1 MEYSGPG
8 RLVLVKSRAA
18 RSPCHLLRNSLF
30 SSFTVGCQNATGDF
44 RPALP
49 DKPQREPRS
58 LSSADTGAIV
68 TRRFLFF
75 LLAFLILTCTA
86 YAAPLQPGFKTLGI
100 WDPAKNVRLDFAV
113 WYPSRSAPFQVNY
126 GDWNFS
132 AARGRPPVEGK
143 HPLILLSHDSAG
155 SRFSLHEL
163 ASELARNG
171 FVVLAFT
178 HPGDNVDDMG
188 ALFMPVQVTD
198 RAKQLTQ
205 ALDIALADP
214 ETAPLIDPDRIGVLG
229 VGPGGTAAMLIA
241 GARLDATGW
250 PIYCAGKEENAD
262 PYCTPWAR
270 QRMGAFSTTPN
281 LSAPYRD
288 RRVRAAAAVSPSYAM
303 MFTPASLS
311 RIRIPLLLL
320 RAERTPLYTLQHAER
335 LLSAMPQPPQL
346 GVLPDADTASLMSS
360 CGGNLDQTLPE
371 MCLAVSP
378 SRRKAIQAKMVAE
391 SAAFF
396 LKYLGTPNPPPLPP
410 EPEDNPQIT
419 SHPATPEKNAARKKK
434 R

>member
-1 MEYSGPG
+1 M
-8 RLVLVKSRAA
+8 
-18 RSPCHLLRNSLF
+18 
-30 SSFTVGCQNATGDF
+30 
-44 RPALP
+44 
-49 DKPQREPRS
+49 
-58 LSSADTGAIV
+58 
-68 TRRFLFF
+68 
-75 LLAFLILTCTA
+75 LAFLLLICPA
-86 YAAPLQPGFKTLGI
+86 YAAPLHPGFKTLGI

-113 WYPSRSAPFQVNY
+113 WYPTRAAPFQVNY

-132 AARGRPPVEGK
+132 AARGRAPVEGK

-163 ASELARNG
+163 AAELARNG

-178 HPGDNVDDMG
+178 HPDDNVDDMDT
-188 ALFMPVQVTD
+188 LFMPAQVTS

-205 ALDIALADP
+205 ALDIALTDP

-250 PIYCAGKEENAD
+250 PIYCTGKEETAD

-270 QRMGAFSTTPN
+270 QRMGTFSSTPD

-303 MFTPASLS
+303 MFTPSSLS

-320 RAERTPLYTLQHAER
+320 RAERSPLYTLQHAER
-335 LLSAMPQPPQL
+335 LLGAMPQPPQL

-360 CGGNLDQTLPE
+360 CSDNLNQTLPE
-371 MCLAVSP
+371 MCLAVDP
-378 SRRKAIQAKMVAE
+378 ARREAVQEKMAADAV
-391 SAAFF
+391 AFF
-396 LKYLGTPNPPPLPP
+396 LKHLGTPNPPPLPP
-410 EPEDNPQIT
+410 EPEDDPQVT
-419 SHPATPEKNAARKKK
+419 SQTAPEKQSVRRK
-434 R
+434 RR

>member
-1 MEYSGPG
+1 M
-8 RLVLVKSRAA
+8 
-18 RSPCHLLRNSLF
+18 
-30 SSFTVGCQNATGDF
+30 
-44 RPALP
+44 
-49 DKPQREPRS
+49 
-58 LSSADTGAIV
+58 

-75 LLAFLILTCTA
+75 LLTFLTLICPA

-100 WDPAKNVRLDFAV
+100 WEPAQNIRLDFAV
-113 WYPSRSAPFQVNY
+113 WYPSRSTPFQVNY
-126 GDWNFS
+126 GDWSFS
-132 AARGRPPVEGK
+132 AARGRAPVEGK

-163 ASELARNG
+163 ASQLARNG
-171 FVVLAFT
+171 FVVMAFT
-178 HPGDNVDDMG
+178 HPGDNVDEMG
-188 ALFMPVQVTD
+188 TLFMPAQVTG

-205 ALDIALADP
+205 ALDIALANP
-214 ETAPLIDPDRIGVLG
+214 ETGPLIDPDRIGVLG

-241 GARLDATGW
+241 GARLDAAGW

-270 QRMGAFSTTPN
+270 QRMGAFSTAPN

-311 RIRIPLLLL
+311 RIRIPVLLL
-320 RAERTPLYTLQHAER
+320 RAEKTPLYTLQHAER

-346 GVLPDADTASLMSS
+346 GILPDADTATLMSS
-360 CGGNLDQTLPE
+360 CGENLNQTLPE
-371 MCLAVSP
+371 MCLAVAP
-378 SRRKAIQAKMVAE
+378 SRRKAVQEKMAAE
-391 SAAFF
+391 SIAFF
-396 LKYLGTPNPPPLPP
+396 LKHLGTPNPPPLPP

-419 SHPATPEKNAARKKK
+419 SQPSTPEKNAVRKK
-434 R
+434 RR

>member
-1 MEYSGPG
+1 M
-8 RLVLVKSRAA
+8 
-18 RSPCHLLRNSLF
+18 
-30 SSFTVGCQNATGDF
+30 
-44 RPALP
+44 
-49 DKPQREPRS
+49 
-58 LSSADTGAIV
+58 

-86 YAAPLQPGFKTLGI
+86 YAAPLQPGCKTLGI
-100 WDPAKNVRLDFAV
+100 WEPAENVRLDVAV

-126 GDWNFS
+126 GDWNS
-132 AARGRPPVEGK
+132 PPHAAGLRGRKTPS
-143 HPLILLSHDSAG
+143 HPALHDSAG

-378 SRRKAIQAKMVAE
+378 SRRKAVQAKMAAE

-410 EPEDNPQIT
+410 EPRTIPKSHHIRHAGKERGPQEEAVEIRRWTKT
-419 SHPATPEKNAARKKK
+419 SAAVASEKGTATE
-434 R
+434 

>member
-1 MEYSGPG
+1 M
-8 RLVLVKSRAA
+8 
-18 RSPCHLLRNSLF
+18 
-30 SSFTVGCQNATGDF
+30 
-44 RPALP
+44 
-49 DKPQREPRS
+49 
-58 LSSADTGAIV
+58 

-250 PIYCAGKEENAD
+250 PSTAPERKK
-262 PYCTPWAR
+262 TPIHTAR
-270 QRMGAFSTTPN
+270 RGHG
-281 LSAPYRD
+281 SAWGLFPPLPTFPHPT
-288 RRVRAAAAVSPSYAM
+288 ATGVSA
-303 MFTPASLS
+303 
-311 RIRIPLLLL
+311 
-320 RAERTPLYTLQHAER
+320 
-335 LLSAMPQPPQL
+335 PQPP
-346 GVLPDADTASLMSS
+346 
-360 CGGNLDQTLPE
+360 
-371 MCLAVSP
+371 
-378 SRRKAIQAKMVAE
+378 
-391 SAAFF
+391 F
-396 LKYLGTPNPPPLPP
+396 PLPMP
-410 EPEDNPQIT
+410 
-419 SHPATPEKNAARKKK
+419 
-434 R
+434 

>member
-1 MEYSGPG
+1 MK
-8 RLVLVKSRAA
+8 RRDA

-250 PIYCAGKEENAD
+250 PIYCAGKWQ
-262 PYCTPWAR
+262 PCLCGFV
-270 QRMGAFSTTPN
+270 RMW
-281 LSAPYRD
+281 
-288 RRVRAAAAVSPSYAM
+288 
-303 MFTPASLS
+303 
-311 RIRIPLLLL
+311 
-320 RAERTPLYTLQHAER
+320 
-335 LLSAMPQPPQL
+335 
-346 GVLPDADTASLMSS
+346 
-360 CGGNLDQTLPE
+360 
-371 MCLAVSP
+371 
-378 SRRKAIQAKMVAE
+378 
-391 SAAFF
+391 
-396 LKYLGTPNPPPLPP
+396 LK
-410 EPEDNPQIT
+410 
-419 SHPATPEKNAARKKK
+419 
-434 R
+434 